1 MNERVVTKTDN
12 LPPPLVSLDQL
23 KIDFAHLET
32 ELAALEAFEI
42 LGEIWGRLS
51 AFRSACPQDPFLMG
65 LTAYL
70 ENQFVAA
77 ALVLTIQAEL
87 PTRP

>member
-1 MNERVVTKTDN
+1 MKPPFNFVHLDPSCDPPERY
-12 LPPPLVSLDQL
+12 
-23 KIDFAHLET
+23 F
-32 ELAALEAFEI
+32 AALEMF
-42 LGEIWGRLS
+42 GDIWGRLNT
-51 AFRSACPQDPFLMG
+51 FRSACPQDPFLLG

-87 PTRP
+87 PTCP

>member
-1 MNERVVTKTDN
+1 MET
-12 LPPPLVSLDQL
+12 PF
-23 KIDFAHLET
+23 DFAYLDPSCDPPEHYF
-32 ELAALEAFEI
+32 AAFEM
-42 LGEIWGRLS
+42 LGEVWGRLS

-77 ALVLTIQAEL
+77 AFVLTIQAEL
-87 PTRP
+87 RTRP